1 MATPPKPPKGND
13 GLDCTTST
21 MSSLMRM
28 RSDTSGSN
36 ASVNAMTLPLNDELP
51 SLVTRLRSGTTVQRP
66 RRDRGMSIKSR
77 SSAIDSTGSEVGDIT
92 GHEIGLGMPD
102 DDSFPS
108 FSRQGSR
115 FRKLG
120 ERRISISTVNSTVD
134 EGIGEALQQI
144 SNSFISR
151 GPSLC
156 LSPKPSSSV
165 LVTRTKSSSLVFPD
179 VPVVPDEAGDDRDG
193 TQSDGSLHHVASA
206 SELMN
211 LFDSDFTPVE
221 SDCTDVSLLQK
232 SLDFRMT
239 QLQAAVEMGQLLHKE
254 MQTLKDDMNTLMDER
269 DFLLNE
275 NADVMEEVEVYRG
288 QNLKLANQ
296 LREAK
301 AEVSEHKI
309 TNQIQAE
316 EMAEVKEEMIQEKEV
331 MEKKQE
337 DLLDNAKWQEEKF
350 VAAVEAAEKA
360 KPNNEQIMAMKAMMA
375 EGSIR
380 KTYFDKLRL
389 WRDENSKR
397 RQCYHVL
404 QANLHQTEQHEELVR
419 DRYFSML
426 VSLAERSLLRKSA
439 NRRALEDDE
448 ANARLQISEDFY
460 IDYSL
465 LLLDFGA
472 MGILSWQVCQ
482 EEAEQQQQDAELL
495 SHDIEEQHRLGA
507 SEGKWRRDIFA
518 MAWEGISTIYQA
530 SSQSAM
536 DDLISSVA
544 ESNSRAKEL
553 ARIREQWQTE
563 AEEFSSSLAT
573 KISESD
579 EFQQKLAEAET
590 KISIAEQTI
599 ILHEQEITKLR
610 DDLVES
616 NHANIAIRES
626 LHKTE
631 ADLANARSLFEF
643 QHVRAKQRVDHLIHG
658 EAVTPCLRNAIQ
670 LVASL
675 KQKAEDTRRF
685 SETGTDSRVSSPTA
699 TASVS

>member
-21 MSSLMRM
+21 SMNSLRRL

-36 ASVNAMTLPLNDELP
+36 ASLNAMTLPLRPDNEDLP
-51 SLVTRLRSGTTVQRP
+51 SLINRMRSGTVQRHRQ
-66 RRDRGMSIKSR
+66 RRASQK
-77 SSAIDSTGSEVGDIT
+77 SSAIDSTSSDIGDFT
-92 GHEIGLGMPD
+92 GQEIGLGMPD
-102 DDSFPS
+102 DDSAPS

-115 FRKLG
+115 NRRLG
-120 ERRISISTVNSTVD
+120 DRRISISTVSSAVD
-134 EGIGEALQQI
+134 EGIGEALQHI
-144 SNSFISR
+144 SNSMIMSR

-156 LSPKPSSSV
+156 LSPKTSNLISAA
-165 LVTRTKSSSLVFPD
+165 RTKSSNLVLPD
-179 VPVVPDEAGDDRDG
+179 IPVVNEGEGEEARDG
-193 TQSDGSLHHVASA
+193 TENSDGSMLNASA
-206 SELMN
+206 SELMRM
-211 LFDSDFTPVE
+211 FDDDFTPVE
-221 SDCTDVSLLQK
+221 SDCNEIGPLQK
-232 SLDFRMT
+232 SLDFRMS

-254 MQTLKDDMNTLMDER
+254 MQTLKDDINTLMDER
-269 DFLLNE
+269 DYLLNE
-275 NADVMEEVEVYRG
+275 NADIMEEAEVYKG
-288 QNLKLANQ
+288 QNLKLAYQ
-296 LREAK
+296 LRDAK
-301 AEVSEHKI
+301 AEIGEQKI
-309 TNQIQAE
+309 VNQIQVE

-380 KTYFDKLRL
+380 KSYFGKLRL
-389 WRDENSKR
+389 WREENSKR
-397 RQCYHVL
+397 RQCYHHL
-404 QANLHQTEQHEELVR
+404 QVNLRNTEHHEGLII
-419 DRYFSML
+419 DRYFSTF
-426 VSLAERSLLRKSA
+426 VVLAKQSLLRKTA
-439 NRRALEDDE
+439 ARRSVEEDE
-448 ANARLQISEDFY
+448 AAARLLVSEEYF

-482 EEAEQQQQDAELL
+482 EEAEQQQQDSQNLFR
-495 SHDIEEQHRLGA
+495 DTQDQYRLDT
-507 SEGKWRRDIFA
+507 SEGKWRRDIFG
-518 MAWEGISTIYQA
+518 MAWEGLSTIYNAAAQN
-530 SSQSAM
+530 AM

-544 ESNSRAKEL
+544 ESNSRSKEL
-553 ARIREQWQTE
+553 VRIREQWQSE
-563 AEEFSSSLAT
+563 AEDFSANLAS

-579 EFQQKLAEAET
+579 EFQQKLSEAET

-610 DDLVES
+610 EDLVEANHS
-616 NHANIAIRES
+616 NISIREN

-631 ADLANARSLFEF
+631 ADLSNARSLFEF
-643 QHVRAKQRVDHLIHG
+643 QHLRAKQRVDHLIRG

-675 KQKAEDTRRF
+675 KQKAEVWIVF
-685 SETGTDSRVSSPTA
+685 VIIEIYC
-699 TASVS
+699 